1 MGNLKLQKF
10 HLSTVISF
18 VFFTVFITL
27 LFSSAFWFYN
37 STVKSIQNETNNY
50 FKQNKKIVEIILDS
64 YANNL
69 SDLTRQISNQYSFE
83 DSHVN
88 DGKTKTYL
96 ENMLESNIDNRLDFM
111 FVHFYDGQT
120 IDVSL
125 TIFSSENII
134 KNLLLKKIAN
144 GVFFEKI
151 KSDDNDLA
159 VLVSKHE
166 IIDSI
171 SGRYLGDLY
180 AGIILNDSFPI
191 VDEIQS
197 KLEIESLSF
206 IVNDKIISSST
217 TYDAKEFERIEDFV
231 KHNNSTTLE
240 IYDNHIF
247 KRDIVKIRN
256 KNTDL
261 EIVTIVEDTTFDKF
275 EDEFI
280 QKISILGIFV
290 IVLFLIS
297 YKMITRIIELPL
309 NKLLTFASSS

>member
-27 LFSSAFWFYN
+27 LFSSSLWFYN
-37 STVKSIQNETNNY
+37 STVKSIQDETNNY

-69 SDLTRQISNQYSFE
+69 SDLTRQISNQYPFE
-83 DSHVN
+83 DSRVN
-88 DGKTKTYL
+88 DEKTKKYL

-111 FVHFYDGQT
+111 FIHFKGGQT

-125 TIFSSENII
+125 TIFNSDNII
-134 KNLLLKKIAN
+134 KDLILKKRSKGI
-144 GVFFEKI
+144 FFEKI
-151 KSDDNDLA
+151 SSTENDLA
-159 VLVSKHE
+159 ILVSKQE

-180 AGIILNDSFPI
+180 AGIVLNDSFPI

-206 IVNDKIISSST
+206 ILNNKIISSST
-217 TYDAKEFERIEDFV
+217 THDLKEFKEIENFV
-231 KHNNSTTLE
+231 KQNKSSKLE
-240 IYDNHIF
+240 IYDDFIF
-247 KRDIVKIRN
+247 KRNVIKI
-256 KNTDL
+256 K
-261 EIVTIVEDTTFDKF
+261 K
-275 EDEFI
+275 
-280 QKISILGIFV
+280 K
-290 IVLFLIS
+290 
-297 YKMITRIIELPL
+297 
-309 NKLLTFASSS
+309 KLKLKT